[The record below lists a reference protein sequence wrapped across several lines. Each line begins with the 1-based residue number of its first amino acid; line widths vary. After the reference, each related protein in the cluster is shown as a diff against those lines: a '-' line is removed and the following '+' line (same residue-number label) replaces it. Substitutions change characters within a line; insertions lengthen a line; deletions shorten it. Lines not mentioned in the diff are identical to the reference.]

1 MPERDAGRE
10 PSPWADPAEMKEPEP
25 DWAKEIRARRKAR
38 AERLRKVFD
47 GFDGQLPK
55 KPKTPKP
62 NTREKPPP
70 KEAR

>member
-1 MPERDAGRE
+1 MPERDPGRE

-47 GFDGQLPK
+47 GFDGQLPR
-55 KPKTPKP
+55 KPAPPAKPTSTPGD
-62 NTREKPPP
+62 
-70 KEAR
+70 AG